1 MSVTTN
7 LLCYCGAVANHFD
20 GQHWF
25 CGKHYQKPDL
35 PPFPEPA
42 TLTEWTQATD
52 PIANLRRVQAL
63 EQFITELGKRIV
75 SLELTLTDWSGGQ

>member
-7 LLCYCGAVANHFD
+7 PLCHCLEVANHFD
-20 GQHWF
+20 GQRWF

-42 TLTEWTQATD
+42 TLAEWTQATD
-52 PIANLRRVQAL
+52 PIAMLRLVQAL
-63 EQFITELGKRIV
+63 EQIITALEKRIE
-75 SLELTLTDWSGGQ
+75 SLEFTIADWSGGQ